1 MGGINN
7 INKKLLISIF
17 TVLSLIRFTYLV
29 YSANTSSQNTTISSL
44 DQNPLVQQIIP
55 SLANGYLA
63 AVQYLTNFLSIG
75 EIPPNIWAFIIFLI
89 VILFF
94 IAVYS
99 FLFEV
104 FMQRVGITESD
115 TIRKS
120 KILFTFTLSIFSA
133 IAIGY
138 AIPFLLSLYGFILL
152 IFSLI
157 ALFFLGRATISYG
170 KSFYHSA
177 KTFAANVQKD
187 LLTIEK
193 KLKKIEKDLS
203 NKEREHLMEEI
214 NKIHG
219 EFIKVRDA
227 LKDADN
233 HFDTALQN
241 LVNKYK
247 SFINNLIAEYRNY
260 LNIHTNLNQDQKD
273 ELNTLIRNLGSKRDN
288 LHPNNLP
295 TPKELYNDI
304 SKKINGLQRFNDNQ
318 KHELTNILKT
328 THNNI
333 INDIHKEIQEAINKY
348 ESAKALLIKFYQY
361 ELIFK
366 GDINLTLRRLLNV
379 PGHRKGDVTISS
391 ALNILKTRIVDAE
404 RSIDNKITFLKR
416 FLN

>member
-17 TVLSLIRFTYLV
+17 TVLSLIKFTYLV
-29 YSANTSSQNTTISSL
+29 YSADTSSQNAAISSL
-44 DQNPLVQQIIP
+44 GSNSIVQWII
-55 SLANGYLA
+55 SSSTNGYSA
-63 AVQYLTNFLSIG
+63 AAQYLTNFLSIG

-104 FMQRVGITESD
+104 FMQRAGITESD

-120 KILFTFTLSIFSA
+120 KILIIFTLSIFSA

-138 AIPFLLSLYGFILL
+138 AIPFLLNLYGFILL
-152 IFSLI
+152 VFSLV